1 MDPGVGR
8 TADDTRFAE
17 IYAANFDA
25 LVRLASLLVDSA
37 AAAEDIV
44 QDSFAKLYT
53 RLETVATPQPWL
65 RTTVVNACRN
75 ERRRLGTARR
85 YGARLASP
93 ETATDQ
99 PVDELISSLRRL
111 PDRQRAVVVLH
122 YYVDLSEAEIAQI
135 LGMRIGTVKSALHR
149 ARARLQSEVSGEPNR

>member
-122 YYVDLSEAEIAQI
+122 YYVDLSEAEIAQV

-149 ARARLQSEVSGEPNR
+149 ARARLQSEVSDEPNR